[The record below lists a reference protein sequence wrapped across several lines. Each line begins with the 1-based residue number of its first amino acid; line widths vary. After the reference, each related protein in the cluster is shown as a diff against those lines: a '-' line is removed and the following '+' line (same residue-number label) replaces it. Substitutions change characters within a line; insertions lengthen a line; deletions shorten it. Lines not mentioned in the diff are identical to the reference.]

1 MTFYATS
8 RRCLRHFILNYFGE
22 TDAQETCD
30 TCSVC
35 QGDPF
40 EVDTGSAR
48 KPKPAQ
54 ARAIAREERRM
65 RKAAPRGPESS
76 LSAWERALLDSLK
89 TLRTLLAARMHA
101 PAYTVF
107 SDASL
112 IDMVKKRPTTLDT
125 FLDVSGVGQAKQ
137 QKYGRVFLKVIR
149 DGMEPNEALAQE
161 MDDGPGRLWTDEEE
175 ETLRGEFS
183 RGASVDD
190 MAQNHRRSTGGIR
203 KRLRAL
209 GLTK

>member
-1 MTFYATS
+1 MRWTRA
-8 RRCLRHFILNYFGE
+8 
-22 TDAQETCD
+22 
-30 TCSVC
+30 
-35 QGDPF
+35 
-40 EVDTGSAR
+40 
-48 KPKPAQ
+48 
-54 ARAIAREERRM
+54 ARAAPNPRRHGPSPARNAECARP
-65 RKAAPRGPESS
+65 APRGPEAS

-89 TLRTLLAARMHA
+89 TLRTLLAARTHA

-190 MAQNHRRSTGGIR
+190 IGTKPPPQHRRGIR